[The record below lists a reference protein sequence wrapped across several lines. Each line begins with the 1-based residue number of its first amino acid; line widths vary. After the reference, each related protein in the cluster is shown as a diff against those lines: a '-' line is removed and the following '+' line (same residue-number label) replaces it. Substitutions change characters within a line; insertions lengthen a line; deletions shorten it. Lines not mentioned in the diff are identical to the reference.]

1 MLLLGK
7 GNENGT
13 TAAPTSV
20 TGTPSSAPTSITTA
34 PTSAGVTTT
43 SFTAGKTF
51 AQKTK
56 SLRGFTLDET
66 VSKK

>member
-13 TAAPTSV
+13 TA
-20 TGTPSSAPTSITTA
+20 APTSITTA